1 MWRNAIN
8 FINIISNTKKQMS
21 SITLLSP
28 AKINLTLEVL
38 GVRTDGYHEIRSI
51 IQPINLFDE
60 VSVYV
65 EDGEGIE
72 IKSSGVSMPLGKDN
86 LALRAAEL
94 FFQKS
99 GVNLKTKI
107 FIKKR
112 IPLGAGLGGGS
123 SNAAA
128 VLIGLNRI
136 TNALSEDDLFKI
148 APNIGADVAF
158 FIRSLTGVV
167 EGIGEKISI
176 LKEFPIFHYVLL
188 CPNLHTSTQEV
199 YKKWDEL
206 NCAGQNEIAPSEN
219 NLEKCIKKFIDKKE
233 DPPLQNVLEEP
244 AISLHPEI
252 ASYKQ
257 ILTSLDTKSVLMTGS
272 GSAVYAVFRSE
283 EEAFEIYDYL
293 KISPTFQVF
302 LARGIMGWHKLI

>member
-1 MWRNAIN
+1 
-8 FINIISNTKKQMS
+8 MS

-38 GVRTDGYHEIRSI
+38 GVRPDGYHEIRSI
-51 IQPINLFDE
+51 IQPISLFDE
-60 VSVYV
+60 VSIGV
-65 EDGEGIE
+65 EDGEGIKIE
-72 IKSSGVSMPLGKDN
+72 SSGVTIPSGKDN
-86 LALRAAEL
+86 LAYRAAEL
-94 FFQKS
+94 FLQKS
-99 GVNLKTKI
+99 GANLKTNI
-107 FIKKR
+107 FIKKK

-123 SNAAA
+123 GNAAA

-136 TNALSEDDLFKI
+136 TNALSGDDLYKI

-176 LKEFPIFHYVLL
+176 LKEFPIFHYVIL
-188 CPNLHTSTQEV
+188 CPNLHTSTEEV

-206 NCAGQNEIAPSEN
+206 NCAAQNKAASSQN
-219 NLEKCIKKFIDKKE
+219 NFEERVKKFIDKKE
-233 DPPLQNVLEEP
+233 DPPLQNDLEEP
-244 AISLHPEI
+244 AISIHPEI

-257 ILTSLDTKSVLMTGS
+257 ILTSMDIKSVLMTGS

-283 EEAFEIYDYL
+283 EEAFEVYDYL

-302 LARGIMGWHKLI
+302 LATGIKGWHSLI

>member
-1 MWRNAIN
+1 
-8 FINIISNTKKQMS
+8 MS

-51 IQPINLFDE
+51 IQPIDIFDE

-72 IKSSGVSMPLGKDN
+72 IESSGVSIPLDKDN
-86 LALRAAEL
+86 LAWRAAEL
-94 FFQKS
+94 FLQQN

-107 FIKKR
+107 FIKKK

-148 APNIGADVAF
+148 APKIGADVPF
-158 FIRSLTGVV
+158 FIRSLTATM
-167 EGIGEKISI
+167 EGIGEEINI
-176 LKEFPIFHYVLL
+176 LKEFPNFHYVIL
-188 CPNLHTSTQEV
+188 CPNLHTSTEQV

-206 NCAGQNEIAPSEN
+206 SAADQNKIAP
-219 NLEKCIKKFIDKKE
+219 LESTLEECIKKFIDKSE
-233 DPPLQNVLEEP
+233 DLPLQNDLEAP
-244 AISLHPEI
+244 AMAIHPEI

-257 ILTSLDTKSVLMTGS
+257 ILTSMDIKSAQMTGS

-283 EEAFEIYDYL
+283 DEAFEVYDYL

-302 LARGIMGWHKLI
+302 LATGIKGWHRLI